1 MRISY
6 GDASVEFDPET
17 IVGQLPP
24 EFPIYF
30 VGAGLVGLGLIYAL
44 LSHGTRARGRRKVRA

>member
-6 GDASVEFDPET
+6 GDTSVEFDPEEIIGT
-17 IVGQLPP
+17 VPA
-24 EFPIYF
+24 EFPVYL

-44 LSHGTRARGRRKVRA
+44 LSHGPRGRRKVRA